1 VAGSRLAQAVAD
13 AARPWVALTLIV
25 VALGGGV
32 MVTRTPRWR
41 GARAIAAGLALSA
54 CVAAAIAADNA
65 APKHSRAEFSLEW
78 GFTLPVLIL
87 IVTGVYG
94 VWAVVRA
101 RDERVDG
108 SASHGPPLPAG
119 RDPT

>member
-1 VAGSRLAQAVAD
+1 MPRRRRSPD
-13 AARPWVALTLIV
+13 AARPWVALTLII
-25 VALGGGV
+25 VALGGSLT
-32 MVTRTPRWR
+32 VTRNRRWR
-41 GARAIAAGLALSA
+41 GIRAMAAGLALSA
-54 CVAAAIAADNA
+54 WVGAAIAADNA

-94 VWAVVRA
+94 VWAVVQA

-108 SASHGPPLPAG
+108 SESLGPPLPAG